1 MLTFLND
8 IVFKNYMLLKYI
20 PNILSFLRL
29 ILVLPFS
36 YFFFHAQF
44 QTALYIFIIAA
55 LTDALDGWIARSFNF
70 QTEFGLLIDPLADKI
85 LIVTCFI
92 LLGYHHILPV
102 WLVIMVLLRDFAIM
116 IGAFISMY
124 VLHRKHPLSPSM
136 LSKLNTLLQM
146 LLIVTSIFSVTYH
159 QIPQA
164 YLSCLHI
171 LVGLTTLS
179 SFFHYLMI
187 WYIELESSPQ

>member
-1 MLTFLND
+1 MS
-8 IVFKNYMLLKYI
+8 LKYI

-44 QTALYIFIIAA
+44 QTALYIFVIAA

-70 QTEFGLLIDPLADKI
+70 QTKFGLIIDPLADKI

-92 LLGYHHILPV
+92 LLGYHHILPL
-102 WLVIMVLLRDFAIM
+102 WLIILVLLRDVAIM
-116 IGAFISMY
+116 IGAFVSMY
-124 VLHRKHPLSPSM
+124 IVHKKHPLSPSM

-159 QIPQA
+159 KIPQN
-164 YLSCLHI
+164 YLHTLHM

-187 WYIELESSPQ
+187 WYKELENNPK